1 MTQEIIEMARE
12 AGWSYME
19 INMDKQRLEAFAK
32 LVAER
37 EREECAK
44 VCAEIAEANKNTV
57 ILQGAANCC
66 AASIRARGRA

>member
-1 MTQEIIEMARE
+1 MNIHKLAKQAGIKNDCDGIWCE
-12 AGWSYME
+12 AGQL
-19 INMDKQRLEAFAK
+19 QRFAE
-32 LVAER
+32 LVAAH

-66 AASIRARGRA
+66 AASIRARSKT